1 MYCDACGAR
10 IEDGQNF
17 CRACGKEAG
26 VALPPRAVRPRV
38 AAHMRVLAVLWIAL
52 GVLRV
57 IPALVL
63 ISIGHWQFPSQLP
76 SDVGSLLRPLL
87 TAIGWA
93 LMLGAGACF
102 VAGWG
107 LLDRAPWARMY
118 TIILAAISLIEVPMG
133 TALGIYSLWVL
144 MPQSSETEYHELA
157 RT

>member
-1 MYCDACGAR
+1 VYCDGCGAR
-10 IEDGQNF
+10 LEAGQSF
-17 CRACGKEAG
+17 CRTCGKEAG
-26 VALPPRAVRPRV
+26 VLLSPRFARPRV
-38 AAHMRVLAVLWIAL
+38 GAHLRLLAVLWIVL

-63 ISIGHWQFPSQLP
+63 ISIGHWRFPEQLP
-76 SDVGSLLRPLL
+76 SEPGSLLHMLF

-118 TIILAAISLIEVPMG
+118 TIILGAVSLIEVPFG

-144 MPQSSETEYHELA
+144 MPQSSETEYQELA
-157 RT
+157 KV